1 MSEIAYQNKDIT
13 SKVFAEKFKGK
24 SFKIYGLDIPKIKQ
38 VLPTNIP
45 QIKANE
51 LRIDNAFLLNDDTV
65 AIIDYESTYKS
76 ENKHKYINYIN
87 HIADCY
93 SKEWNKSFRIR
104 MIVIY
109 TADVEKNNTEDI
121 LDVGCLK
128 LEIESAYL
136 SEINKEEISLRLKS
150 KVNKGIQLSEEEL
163 MEFIILPLAYKGND
177 SKNNAIKEA
186 IDMAKK
192 IQEDD
197 IKIFLLSGIAV
208 FADKVIKAEYAAE
221 IRRLLGMT
229 KVGQLFENEIKL
241 SYEKGREKEVF
252 GSVQDGDYSIERG
265 AEKLNLSIEEF
276 EEKML
281 KAGYRIPEIA

>member
-208 FADKVIKAEYAAE
+208 FTDKVIKAEYAEE

-252 GSVQDGDYSIERG
+252 GSVQDGDYSVERG